1 MSRRK
6 SGIYK
11 ITSPSGKVYIGQS
24 IDINRRFK
32 QYKRMVYTKGQ
43 PKLHRS
49 FLKYGIDAHK
59 FEILQEFPE
68 KLLNDCERFYQE
80 LYDCVDNGLN
90 CMYVDGNNMTGKHS
104 EESKRKMSESTK
116 GENHPFYGTK
126 GANFG
131 NKHKPETIELMK
143 TLQVGEK
150 HPNITIVL
158 NQETGIYYYG
168 VKEAADS
175 LGFKYTK
182 LYAWLSGQNKNKSTL
197 KIV

>member
-1 MSRRK
+1 MSK
-6 SGIYK
+6 PKIGIYK
-11 ITSPSGKVYIGQS
+11 ITSPSGKIYIGQS
-24 IDINRRFK
+24 IDIKRRFK
-32 QYKRMVYTKGQ
+32 QYERLAYSKGQ
-43 PKLHRS
+43 PKLYRS
-49 FLKYGIDAHK
+49 FCKYGINSHK
-59 FEILQEFPE
+59 FEIIQELPE
-68 KLLNDCERFYQE
+68 NLLNDGERFHQE
-80 LYDCVDNGLN
+80 LFDSVDNGLN

-116 GENHPFYGTK
+116 GENHPFYGK
-126 GANFG
+126 KSAFFG
-131 NKHKPETIELMK
+131 GKHKPETIELMK

-158 NQETGIYYYG
+158 NQENGIYYYG

-175 LGFKYTK
+175 LGFKYNK